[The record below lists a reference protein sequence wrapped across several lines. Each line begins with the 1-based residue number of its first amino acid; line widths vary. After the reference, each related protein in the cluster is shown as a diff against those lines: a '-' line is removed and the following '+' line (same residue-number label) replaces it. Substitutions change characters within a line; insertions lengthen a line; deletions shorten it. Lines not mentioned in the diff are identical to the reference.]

1 MNFASQTGTGSVQTE
16 ILLDYTCYL
25 RAGAG
30 SGNES
35 VPVTVVII
43 TIVIAKI
50 DDYYWMFTIE
60 LAVIR

>member
-1 MNFASQTGTGSVQTE
+1 MT
-16 ILLDYTCYL
+16 I
-25 RAGAG
+25 
-30 SGNES
+30 